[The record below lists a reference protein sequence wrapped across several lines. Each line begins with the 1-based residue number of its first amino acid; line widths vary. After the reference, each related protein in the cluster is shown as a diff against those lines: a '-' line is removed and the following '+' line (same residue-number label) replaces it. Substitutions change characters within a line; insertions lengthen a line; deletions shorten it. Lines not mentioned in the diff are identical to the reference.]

1 MGGLIA
7 IGIGCRKTCA
17 RADIVALVQSAL
29 GGLTTTSTRSRMFT
43 LVDKQG
49 DTELAAAADLL
60 DLELVFLP
68 REALAATTPRLLT
81 KSAAAR
87 RRFGLPSI
95 AEAAALAGAG
105 PNSRLLGPRRVGAG
119 VTCAIAIDDAKGP
132 SS

>member
-1 MGGLIA
+1 MIA
-7 IGIGCRKTCA
+7 VGVGCRKGCP

-29 GGLTTTSTRSRMFT
+29 GGLTTTSPRRRMFT

-68 REALAATTPRLLT
+68 REALAATASRLLT
-81 KSAAAR
+81 RSAAAQ
-87 RRFGLPSI
+87 RRFDLPSI

-105 PNSRLLGPRRVGAG
+105 PNGRLLGPRRVGAG
-119 VTCAIAIDDAKGP
+119 VTCAIAVDDAKGP